1 MPASKSKRSKQK
13 NPRTPQILVIGGVVL
28 LVLMVLI
35 YKQSQSSSRESLA
48 SAGELPA
55 EQLERAMRAGLPT
68 LAFFHS
74 NNCDQCIEMTRI
86 VEQVYPEFAE
96 SVVLV
101 DVNVY
106 DEQNQSLLRRASI
119 RYIPTLI
126 FFDQNGQGTA
136 SVGVTQPDLLRDQ
149 LAALTGEK

>member
-1 MPASKSKRSKQK
+1 MAAPKSKRSKH
-13 NPRTPQILVIGGVVL
+13 NNSRTPQILIIGGVVL
-28 LVLMVLI
+28 LILMVLI
-35 YKQSQSSSRESLA
+35 YKQSQRSTDQPST

-55 EQLERAMRAGLPT
+55 EQLDRAMRAGLPT

-74 NNCDQCIEMTRI
+74 DNCDQCIEMIRI
-86 VEQVYPEFAE
+86 VEQVYPEFGE
-96 SVVLV
+96 SVELV

-106 DEQNQSLLRRASI
+106 DEQNQSLLRRASV

-136 SVGVTQPDLLRDQ
+136 SVGVMQPDLLRDQ
-149 LAALTGEK
+149 LAALAGEK